1 MNHWGDNSD
10 LPQKRRFP
18 ASSFEFR
25 LFLLNSS
32 FRFAHPPLAYMRA
45 RACIRISGG
54 RKYMHAVKR
63 SGWIHVDAIRI
74 PAQCAYWW
82 T

>member
-1 MNHWGDNSD
+1 MIRMGTNSD

-25 LFLLNSS
+25 LFLMASS

-45 RACIRISGG
+45 RACIRVSGS
-54 RKYMHAVKR
+54 RKYAYTRHPHPTGCGRVIAR
-63 SGWIHVDAIRI
+63 SIGSFSER
-74 PAQCAYWW
+74 
-82 T
+82 

>member
-1 MNHWGDNSD
+1 MHKMGTNWD

-25 LFLLNSS
+25 LFLYKRS
-32 FRFAHPPLAYMRA
+32 FRYNHPPLAYMQA
-45 RACIRISGG
+45 RAHIRRSGG
-54 RKYMHAVKR
+54 RTYGYMPDVHYGR
-63 SGWIHVDAIRI
+63 INTHVRI
-74 PAQCAYWW
+74 PAQCTHWW